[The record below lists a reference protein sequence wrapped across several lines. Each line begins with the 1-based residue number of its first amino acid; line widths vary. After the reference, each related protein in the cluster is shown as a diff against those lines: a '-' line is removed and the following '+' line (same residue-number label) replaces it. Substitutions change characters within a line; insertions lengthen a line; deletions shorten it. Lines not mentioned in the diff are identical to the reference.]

1 MRPLP
6 QSLWWETLA
15 SEPTPPEPLKGD
27 TEADVAIVGA
37 GFTGLWTAHYL
48 AQARPD
54 LRIVVLEKDLAGFGA
69 SGRNGGWASA
79 LLPSSL
85 STLAKDAG
93 RDAALAQHAAMR
105 ASVDEVIR
113 ASAAAGIDAGLA
125 KGGTVV
131 LARSEAQEASA
142 RAEVEEARRWGRG
155 PDELAWLDADDARA
169 RLAAT
174 DVRGATY
181 TPDCAAIH
189 PGRLVRGLADVVR
202 QQGVALHEDTR
213 VTEIAPHRVVTERGT
228 VTADLVVRATEGY
241 TPSLAG
247 MRRDIVPIHSLVVA
261 TEPLPPSLWEE
272 IGLASRETFSD
283 HRHLLIYGQRTADG
297 RLVFGG
303 RGAPYHLGS
312 QVAPEHRSHAKVH
325 ASLRAE
331 LVRML
336 PQVADVRFTHAW
348 GGALGVARD
357 WHASVGLDKETGI
370 AWAGGYV
377 GDGVTTTNLAGRT
390 LRDLLLGHDT
400 DLTALPWVGHRSRR
414 WEVEPLRWLGV
425 NAGLRAMSAADA
437 EERTTGR
444 PSVVAKAMSPL
455 LGGH

>member
-6 QSLWWETLA
+6 QSLWWDTLA
-15 SEPTPPEPLKGD
+15 SEPTSPEPLKGD

-113 ASAAAGIDAGLA
+113 ASIAAGIDAGLA

-155 PDELAWLDADDARA
+155 PDELVWLDADDARA

-189 PGRLVRGLADVVR
+189 PGRLVRGLADVAR

-247 MRRDIVPIHSLVVA
+247 MRRDIVPVHSLVVA
-261 TEPLPPSLWEE
+261 TEPLPPSLWDE

-331 LVRML
+331 LVSML

-437 EERTTGR
+437 EERITGR